1 MLSDLDKLQTAAFQA
16 HADIGKLH
24 IEKWKAN
31 AAAKSAVQ
39 ADADSVQRNL
49 TSALPGL
56 IDAVRSAPED
66 LNAGFKLYRSL
77 SALGDVFGTVT
88 EATRVHGQRSEYETL
103 SQELQVFS
111 SVRRKLGENLEQL
124 TAATQ
129 RELNQLRMQSKDQQ
143 EKLAKAEAAAA
154 EARQELAVAQSEPP
168 KKPAPKKK
176 TAAKKPASAASGSS
190 ANSSTSNATSQT
202 ATGAPVPKP

>member
-1 MLSDLDKLQTAAFQA
+1 
-16 HADIGKLH
+16 
-24 IEKWKAN
+24 
-31 AAAKSAVQ
+31 
-39 ADADSVQRNL
+39 VQRNL

-66 LNAGFKLYRSL
+66 VNAGFKLYRSL

-88 EATRVHGQRSEYETL
+88 EATRVYGQRSEYETL

-154 EARQELAVAQSEPP
+154 EARQELAVAKSEPP

-176 TAAKKPASAASGSS
+176 TAAKKPASGSS
-190 ANSSTSNATSQT
+190 ANSSTSNATNQT